1 MQMWGQTHSSLNA
14 AHHWWFVRVG
24 ASAHTLEQETTPQGP
39 VYLSFFFL
47 ELKSPCTAPA
57 FELHIILQRTRTY
70 PLQHE
75 LCTSMSLSAEW
86 IRCCIMRH
94 AGTSVQKERSITI
107 MEVVSICR
115 GLFKLLFFL
124 QSLQL
129 SGALPFIMY
138 THGTP
143 MRGILKSRS
152 EHCHNRW
159 RCDHTE
165 NTCSVWCL

>member
-1 MQMWGQTHSSLNA
+1 MHHANVGTNSFQPQCSTSLMICSGWCISTHARTRN
-14 AHHWWFVRVG
+14 
-24 ASAHTLEQETTPQGP
+24 HTTGP
-39 VYLSFFFL
+39 SISEFFFL

-152 EHCHNRW
+152 EHCHNR
-159 RCDHTE
+159 
-165 NTCSVWCL
+165 